1 MARSAR
7 GSCGRLRPAA
17 RRRRFV
23 RIRRVLRPAVRYT
36 ESVVS
41 RLGAR
46 TGVRRAAAHARRGRC
61 GRPVLLLVVFALG
74 LGTAS
79 ATSARAGADDPC
91 IQPGEMPVQMKTADG
106 VAIYGLTVGTG
117 ATGVV
122 LAHQYFSDHCEFMA
136 FARELAQLGYRA
148 VSIDFRC
155 NGLSS
160 CGSVARM
167 DRDVAAA
174 AARLRA
180 DGATRVKLV
189 GASMGGTAA
198 LVAASRIR
206 PVVDGVVS
214 LSAPNYFRG
223 LMAGR
228 ALKRSRVPLRL
239 LVSKGD
245 RRFAR
250 DASYL
255 MKVALAKD
263 KAILR
268 LAGTAHGSTLLEAPL
283 AKAFVLDFLAR

>member
-1 MARSAR
+1 MV
-7 GSCGRLRPAA
+7 C
-17 RRRRFV
+17 
-23 RIRRVLRPAVRYT
+23 
-36 ESVVS
+36 
-41 RLGAR
+41 
-46 TGVRRAAAHARRGRC
+46 
-61 GRPVLLLVVFALG
+61 ALG
-74 LGTAS
+74 LAASSTSTARVGED
-79 ATSARAGADDPC
+79 AC
-91 IQPGEMPVQMKTADG
+91 IQPGETPVRMKASDG
-106 VAIYGLTVGTG
+106 VALYGLEVGTG
-117 ATGVV
+117 TTGVV

-148 VSIDFRC
+148 LSLDFRC

-160 CGSVARM
+160 CGSVQRM
-167 DRDVAAA
+167 DRDVAVA

-189 GASMGGTAA
+189 GASMGGTAV
-198 LVAASRIR
+198 LVASSRIR

-214 LSAPNYFRG
+214 LSGPGYFRG

-255 MKVALAKD
+255 MKVALTKD

-268 LAGTAHGSTLLEAPL
+268 LAGTAHGSTILDAPV